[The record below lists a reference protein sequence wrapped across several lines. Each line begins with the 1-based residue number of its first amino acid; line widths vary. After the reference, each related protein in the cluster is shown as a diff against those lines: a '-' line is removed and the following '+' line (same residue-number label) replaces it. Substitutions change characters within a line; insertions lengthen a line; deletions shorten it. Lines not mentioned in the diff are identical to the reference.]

1 MSDSQSES
9 RRKALLEGIA
19 AEAEEE
25 AEKVR
30 REAERQAEEIR
41 RGAEEKAEQI
51 RRQAEERAEQQARS
65 IRSAKRQEV
74 EAERRKV
81 LLDAKER
88 LFREAMSRLRD
99 RMEELRRE
107 ESYRQVL
114 LGWTAE
120 AALGLEAQELVFNGG
135 SRERELAD
143 ESFLRDAGEEV
154 RRAGGGEVSLHLSA
168 EVPLAEQGVV
178 LSSADGRV
186 VFNNRLSARLERYG
200 SMLRRMIYRHI
211 EGNGERQSPEGR
223 EGNE

>member
-19 AEAEEE
+19 AEAAEE

-51 RRQAEERAEQQARS
+51 RRQAEERAEQQAQS

-81 LLDAKER
+81 LLNTKER

-99 RMEELRRE
+99 RMGELRQE

-154 RRAGGGEVSLHLSA
+154 RRAGGGDVSLRLSA
-168 EVPLAEQGVV
+168 EAPLAEQGVV
-178 LSSADGRV
+178 LSTADGRV

-211 EGNGERQSPEGR
+211 EENGERQSPEGR